1 MKYTDPSLWSN
12 MDTPAWVAL
21 ASQNNDEQDQNDGML
36 TVEWKVT
43 VVEVKHVDE
52 DDEEG
57 ERGEGQGGRVSILQS
72 HSCEDES
79 SDRGLMVMPIMVVI
93 LRMAIMVSH

>member
-1 MKYTDPSLWSN
+1 M
-12 MDTPAWVAL
+12 
-21 ASQNNDEQDQNDGML
+21 
-36 TVEWKVT
+36 
-43 VVEVKHVDE
+43 KHVEE

-93 LRMAIMVSH
+93 LRMVVIMVGISNQE